1 MGAKRGEEVMLH
13 PAMAKDN
20 VAVITGGASGIGLA
34 AAVRFA
40 EFGIKMCIAD
50 IGDDALKD
58 GRGKD
63 VGGFSRHLVRAKPH
77 LGNELLRSS
86 RFADAADVS
95 LRS

>member
-1 MGAKRGEEVMLH
+1 MFH

-20 VAVITGGASGIGLA
+20 VAVITRGASGIGLA

-40 EFGIKMCIAD
+40 EFGMKMCIAD
-50 IGDDALKD
+50 IGDDALKTAEA
-58 GRGKD
+58 KM
-63 VGGFSRHLVRAKPH
+63 SAASPRHLVRAKPH
-77 LGNELLRSS
+77 LGSELRRSS